1 MGSPFPTSRLTM
13 SILVIT
19 APLLIY
25 GVYVGMGWLAN
36 FWASTP
42 VDASLLP
49 THPSTM
55 LYPVLTLFV
64 MGVAY
69 TLLPGFWGYRPS
81 RVVALASTI
90 LFLAG
95 ELGALSLYLLR
106 SQSPHPLII
115 GFIGVVIYAAYIAS
129 RVRLRYP
136 VFTYADLY
144 IVLSIAMLITVYG
157 FRLWTAYTRGQVF
170 PTGLDTYHLAVL
182 LGFAAPMIYGVSVRT
197 MKFKFTVVDNR
208 LLAPSLLLHAAGLAT
223 LLPDMLMYRPPP
235 TLSLTLLLGSSALY
249 AVAYNVFEHRPGKP
263 YEDRM
268 SERDWRRYLYFRR
281 HINMGG
287 AWLLISHILLL
298 LYTLYGDRYL
308 WDAGLHSLTL
318 GFIANYIVA
327 YAGVMLPPITIRKAS
342 YKALNPLPLILLNT
356 GLILRVAADL
366 SPGLRMMQMA
376 HLHAMMI
383 YLAYA
388 AFLATMLMLY
398 RERS

>member
-1 MGSPFPTSRLTM
+1 MGSPFPTSRITM
-13 SILVIT
+13 SILLLT

-25 GVYVGMGWLAN
+25 GVYVGMMWLAN
-36 FWASTP
+36 FWGLAP
-42 VDASLLP
+42 VDTRIIP

-81 RVVALASTI
+81 RAVASISIA
-90 LFLAG
+90 LFLVG
-95 ELGALSLYLLR
+95 EAGALLLYLLG
-106 SQSPHPLII
+106 SPAPHPLVL
-115 GFIGVVIYAAYIAS
+115 GFLGVLVYASYIAS

-144 IVLSIAMLITVYG
+144 ILLSIAMLLLVYG
-157 FRLWTAYTRGQVF
+157 YRLWIAFDRGLVF
-170 PTGLDTYHLAVL
+170 PTGLDSYHLAVI

-208 LLAPSLLLHAAGLAT
+208 LLAPSLLLHLAGLAA
-223 LLPDMLMYRPPP
+223 LLLDMTGSRPPSP
-235 TLSLTLLLGSSALY
+235 LAMTLLLGSSTLY
-249 AVAYNVFEHRPGKP
+249 ALAYNVFEHRPGKP

-268 SERDWRRYLYFRR
+268 SQRDWKRYLYFRR

-287 AWLLISHILLL
+287 AWLLAGHLLLL
-298 LYTLYGDRYL
+298 LYSLGGDRYL

-327 YAGVMLPPITIRKAS
+327 YAGVMLPPITVRRAP
-342 YKALNPLPLILLNT
+342 YKALNPIPLALLNI
-356 GLILRVAADL
+356 GVALRVAVDL
-366 SPGLRMMQMA
+366 YQPLRAMQAA
-376 HLHAMMI
+376 HIHAMLI

-388 AFLATMLMLY
+388 AFIATMIMLY
-398 RERS
+398 KEDT